1 MLIETHT
8 FSLKDLVGGHLALDF
23 INTVTARDAGPRD
36 WLPDYAALLS
46 WAGLTGRFSAAQL
59 RQLDR
64 QAAQD
69 PIAADAALARCKLL
83 RETLHRLVSALIAD
97 RAPPRRDLETLDGLR
112 LEAMH
117 HTKLAVAG
125 DGIAAEVRIDAAGLD
140 FVADVVLVDALD
152 LLRAPPPARL
162 RTCEGSHCGWL
173 FHDTSKAG
181 RRRWCDMGVCG
192 SAEKVRRHRGGHAAA
207 QLLLVCAAFVMST
220 DVVEAAEPKTA
231 ISVARWTPEGI
242 SSDLYDASPAFTPD
256 GRELYFM
263 RANRAFSEYTL
274 LRSRCAAAGWGAP
287 QPVPF
292 GLPAPVSE
300 GDPFVTRDGR
310 KLYFISTRP
319 APGKRGNDLDIWV
332 VERNDRGDWGNP
344 ARLPEPVNSPHAELM
359 PRVTQE
365 GRIYF
370 GSDRPGGM
378 GGNDVYLASP
388 LAGGGWQVSNL
399 GADVNSPSNDYE
411 AEVSVDEKQLV
422 LVSDREVRSHL
433 YRFERTDGRWH
444 AKDRIPA
451 KSEVFQVGPLLSPRG
466 DRLLFAQADS
476 TRSGEMFL
484 ADLTPAPDRSWPPS
498 GAGCAPV
505 TRPVNAPDAPAPS
518 GSYSQAV
525 EATRGQRMLF
535 ISGQIPVTT
544 EGDVPPDFL
553 SQGRQVWRNVEAQ
566 LRAAGM
572 SLDNVVKVTTFLGD
586 RRHAA
591 ANSALRQEVLGDRKP
606 ALTVVIAG
614 IYDPAWL
621 LEIEAIA
628 VD

>member
-8 FSLKDLVGGHLALDF
+8 FSLKDLVGGHLALDL
-23 INTVTARDAGPRD
+23 INTVTARDTSPRD
-36 WLPDYAALLS
+36 WLPDYATLLS
-46 WAGLTGRFSAAQL
+46 WASLTGRFSAAQL
-59 RQLDR
+59 RQLGR
-64 QAAQD
+64 LGAQD
-69 PIAADAALARCKLL
+69 PIAASAALTRCKLL
-83 RETLHRLVSALIAD
+83 RETLHRLVSALVAG
-97 RAPPRRDLETLDGLR
+97 RAPPRRDMEALDELR
-112 LEAMH
+112 LDAMRR
-117 HTKLAVAG
+117 TALAIAG
-125 DGIAAEVRIDAAGLD
+125 AGIAAQVRLDCAGLD
-140 FVADVVLVDALD
+140 FLADVVLVDALD
-152 LLRAPPPARL
+152 LLREPPPGRL
-162 RTCEGSHCGWL
+162 RTCEGNHCGWL

-192 SAEKVRRHRGGHAAA
+192 LAEKLRRHRGGSAVA
-207 QLLLVCAAFVMST
+207 QLLLVCAAFVMSA
-220 DVVEAAEPKTA
+220 DVVEAAEPKA
-231 ISVARWTPEGI
+231 AMEISRWTPQAI
-242 SSDLYDASPAFTPD
+242 ASDLYESSPAFSPD

-274 LRSRCAAAGWGAP
+274 LRSRCATSGWEAP

-300 GDPFVTRDGR
+300 GDPFVARDGR
-310 KLYFISTRP
+310 RLYFISTRP
-319 APGKRGNDLDIWV
+319 APGKQGNDLDIWV

-344 ARLPEPVNSPHAELM
+344 VRLPEPVNSPHAELM
-359 PRVTQE
+359 PRVTAD

-388 LAGGGWQVSNL
+388 LAKGKWEVSNL

-411 AEVSVDEKQLV
+411 AEVSVDEKQMV
-422 LVSDREVRSHL
+422 LVSDREGRSHL

-444 AKDRIPA
+444 ARDRIPA
-451 KSEVFQVGPLLSPRG
+451 RNDVFQVGPLLSPRG
-466 DRLLFAQADS
+466 DRLLFAQADA

-484 ADLTPAPDRSWPPS
+484 ADLTPAPDRTWPPS
-498 GAGCAPV
+498 GAGCASAI
-505 TRPVNAPDAPAPS
+505 RPVNAPDAPAPS

-525 EATRGQRMLF
+525 EATRAQRVLF

-544 EGDVPPDFL
+544 EGHVPPDFA
-553 SQGRQVWRNVEAQ
+553 SQGRLVWRHVEAQ
-566 LRAAGM
+566 LRTAGM
-572 SLDNVVKVTTFLGD
+572 SLDHLVKVTTFLGD

-591 ANSALRQEVLGDRKP
+591 ANSAIRQEVLGDRKP
-606 ALTVVIAG
+606 ALTVVITG